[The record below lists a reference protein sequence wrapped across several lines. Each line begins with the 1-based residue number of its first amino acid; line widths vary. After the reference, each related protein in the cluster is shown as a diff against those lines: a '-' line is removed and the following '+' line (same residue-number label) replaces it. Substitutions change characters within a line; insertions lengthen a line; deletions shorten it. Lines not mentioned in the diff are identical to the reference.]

1 MRIKF
6 LGCVEKRT
14 KGCPVC
20 GRRRSEYTFRS
31 HRSFILPSGMTKTFR
46 ANYPVDVSDTD
57 GEFLLSYTYTDP
69 HGELK
74 HMFEVV

>member
-1 MRIKF
+1 MRVKF
-6 LGCVEKRT
+6 LGNVEKRK

-20 GRRRSEYTFRS
+20 GRRKSEYTYRS

-46 ANYPVDVSDTD
+46 VGYAVDVMDID
-57 GEFLLSYTYTDP
+57 GEFLLGCTYTDP